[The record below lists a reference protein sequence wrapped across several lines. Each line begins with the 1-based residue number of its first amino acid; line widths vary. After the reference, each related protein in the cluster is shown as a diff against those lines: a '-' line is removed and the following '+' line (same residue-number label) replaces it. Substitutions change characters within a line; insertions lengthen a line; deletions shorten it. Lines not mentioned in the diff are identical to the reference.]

1 MTLRWPDRRFTA
13 QAIALGLGLLPALGY
28 AHATSESINDFY
40 AGFLHPLITPEHVLA
55 IIALGL
61 LAGQQ
66 RAAKNRSVAWT
77 LVFALGLAMGALLAW
92 FMGDAQVLQ
101 RSIVSLST
109 ITLLNL
115 GSVVLFG
122 LMIAVAWPWPWL
134 LMYPLVLIFGL
145 THGVANGIELTT
157 DTAIFLF
164 IPGLA
169 TGTFVAAFYCM
180 ALADY
185 VSRPR
190 PYQWLGIALRVAGSW
205 IAAIGILMLGMAW
218 KSFSMK

>member
-1 MTLRWPDRRFTA
+1 MTIRWPDRRFPA
-13 QAIALGLGLLPALGY
+13 QAIALSLGLLPALGH
-28 AHATSESINDFY
+28 AHATSESINHFY
-40 AGFLHPLITPEHVLA
+40 AGLLHPLITPEHVLA

-66 RAAKNRSVAWT
+66 RAANNQSVAWT

-92 FMGDAQVLQ
+92 FIGDAQVLQ

-115 GSVVLFG
+115 VSVVLFG
-122 LMIAVAWPWPWL
+122 LMIAVAWPWPLL
-134 LMYPLVLIFGL
+134 LMYPLVLTFGL

-157 DTAIFLF
+157 DTAIYLF

-169 TGTFVAAFYCM
+169 AGTLVAALYCM
-180 ALADY
+180 ALADFA
-185 VSRPR
+185 SRPR
-190 PYQWLGIALRVAGSW
+190 PYQWPRIALRVAGSW

-218 KSFSMK
+218 KSFSMT

>member
-1 MTLRWPDRRFTA
+1 MKPRWPDWRFTA
-13 QAIALGLGLLPALGY
+13 QAIALSLGLLPILGY
-28 AHATSESINDFY
+28 AHATSENINDFY
-40 AGFLHPLITPEHVLA
+40 AGLLHPLFTPEHLLA

-66 RAAKNRSVAWT
+66 RTAKNQSVAWT
-77 LVFALGLAMGALLAW
+77 LVFALGLAMGALLTW
-92 FMGDAQVLQ
+92 FIGDAQVLQ
-101 RSIVSLST
+101 RSLVSLST
-109 ITLLNL
+109 ITLLNFA
-115 GSVVLFG
+115 SVVLFG
-122 LMIAVAWPWPWL
+122 LMIAVAWPWPLL
-134 LMYPLVLIFGL
+134 LMYPLILTFGL

-157 DTAIFLF
+157 DTALYLF

-169 TGTFVAAFYCM
+169 AGTFIAAFYCM
-180 ALADY
+180 ALADF

-190 PYQWLGIALRVAGSW
+190 PYKWPGIALRVAGSW